1 MPYRDCAELLNAGIR
16 NTGVHTIVDKNWEL
30 PVYCDQ
36 DYMGGGKRDF
46 MRTHCE
52 PTFHHNRFKIPLTI
66 YFISVACKPLTTR
79 SLHKRK
85 MADPRICLGFFFV
98 SQVTVFSL
106 KDVHCSAE
114 NWQIIFRQFSL
125 LFSQSHAD
133 PPSSLS
139 SPKMSVKQ
147 IL

>member
-1 MPYRDCAELLNAGIR
+1 MRAFKTQVYIQLWIKPGNYQFIAIKTIWGEVSVILCALIASLHSII
-16 NTGVHTIVDKNWEL
+16 TG
-30 PVYCDQ
+30 
-36 DYMGGGKRDF
+36 DYF
-46 MRTHCE
+46 T
-52 PTFHHNRFKIPLTI
+52 
-66 YFISVACKPLTTR
+66 SVACKPLTTR

-85 MADPRICLGFFFV
+85 MADPRICLGNFV

-106 KDVHCSAE
+106 KDVHSSAE
-114 NWQIIFRQFSL
+114 NWQIIFREFSL

-139 SPKMSVKQ
+139 SLKMSVKQ

>member
-1 MPYRDCAELLNAGIR
+1 MYVWQNGRCLVKYSLLLFSVPYRDCAELLNAGIR

-79 SLHKRK
+79 SVHKRK
-85 MADPRICLGFFFV
+85 MADPRICLGFFCISGNSF
-98 SQVTVFSL
+98 QP
-106 KDVHCSAE
+106 K
-114 NWQIIFRQFSL
+114 RRPL
-125 LFSQSHAD
+125 LSWELAD
-133 PPSSLS
+133 NI
-139 SPKMSVKQ
+139 SP
-147 IL
+147 ILTTI